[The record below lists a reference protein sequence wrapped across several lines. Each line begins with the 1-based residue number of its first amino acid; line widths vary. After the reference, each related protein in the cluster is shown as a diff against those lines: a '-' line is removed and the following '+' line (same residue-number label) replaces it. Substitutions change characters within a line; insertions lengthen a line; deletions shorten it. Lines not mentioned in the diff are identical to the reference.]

1 MVTNRPLENGYG
13 SRMFRSLV
21 LQAFAAML
29 IAGCATSSAEYP
41 DRPMAAPAPVME
53 PPPEPVPAA
62 APVADVRETNP
73 VQTIAAPAPA
83 QVKSFILPAD
93 GVLLTQVYYATDRT
107 RSGRTFSAK
116 PADPAASLSYGSVV
130 VSLPTKRVLGTV
142 PLMPW
147 YDESTSNKERK
158 YVLLHPLRAMTAA
171 QFFSN
176 VSGATFSTP
185 AKAAFIY
192 IHGYNN
198 SFDDAARR
206 TGQIAVDLNLPVVPV
221 MYSWPSTAK
230 ITGYGRDLKNAN
242 ASITHLEAFF
252 RDFAERSDAKQI
264 FVIAHS
270 MGNLVTTNALKSLF
284 ANRSDLS
291 TKFTQVV
298 LAAPDIDPDVFR
310 KEIAPRFSELKM
322 PVTIY
327 SSRHDRA
334 LKASV
339 AYHTRLRMTRL
350 RLGHPDAIV
359 GKIDGVDF
367 VDASVL
373 RTNFMGHDYV
383 ASNRAMLTDMAQ
395 MFKSGTRAKD
405 RVGLFG
411 EPMPVP
417 ERWRFP

>member
-1 MVTNRPLENGYG
+1 MITNRPLENGYG
-13 SRMFRSLV
+13 SRIFRSLV
-21 LQAFAAML
+21 LQAFAAIL
-29 IAGCATSSAEYP
+29 IAGCATSPAEYP
-41 DRPMAAPAPVME
+41 ERPVAAPAPVME
-53 PPPEPVPAA
+53 PPPEPMPAP

-73 VQTIAAPAPA
+73 VEKSVEPAPA
-83 QVKSFILPAD
+83 IADPVLMPAD
-93 GVLLTQVYYATDRT
+93 GALLTQVYYATDRT
-107 RSGRTFSAK
+107 RSGRTFSAT

-147 YDESTSNKERK
+147 YDESASNKERK
-158 YVLLHPLRAMTAA
+158 YVLLHPLRPMTAA

-176 VSGATFSTP
+176 VSGATSSTP

-242 ASITHLEAFF
+242 ASVTHLEAFF
-252 RDFAERSDAKQI
+252 RDFAERSDAEQI

-270 MGNLVTTNALKSLF
+270 MGNVVTTNALKSLF

-291 TKFTQVV
+291 KKFTQVV

-334 LKASV
+334 LKASI
-339 AYHTRLRMTRL
+339 AYHTHLKMKHL

-367 VDASVL
+367 VDASSL

-383 ASNRAMLTDMAQ
+383 ASNRALLTDMAQ